1 MKRQAAILLTS
12 LTSLVAMCSTAQAQS
27 TGRVAAGVSVSAK
40 QGVARDTDG
49 HINPALVWRL
59 GHGHDGW
66 GWDFGLGWYAADLQR
81 TVGGTKTEFG
91 ELHVRPI
98 MAGYGYA
105 KRISRHTTLSAK
117 VLGGYSF
124 NSFKLTP
131 AYDQAFQQ
139 LHGTATLGT
148 DVSNTIVIRPEISS
162 WIDLSRKFGV
172 TLSAGYSIARPEVT
186 VRSSLGTDTRRIR
199 ADMFTFR
206 VGVVYSI
213 F

>member
-1 MKRQAAILLTS
+1 MKRHVAIVLTS
-12 LTSLVAMCSTAQAQS
+12 LTTLVAVCSTAQAQS
-27 TGRVAAGVSVSAK
+27 SGRMAVGVSISAK

-49 HINPALVWRL
+49 HINPAFVWRF

-81 TVGGTKTEFG
+81 TVGGAEMEFG
-91 ELHVRPI
+91 ELHVRPL
-98 MAGYGYA
+98 MAGYGYS
-105 KRISRHTTLSAK
+105 KRISRRTTLSAK

-124 NSFKLTP
+124 NSFKVTP

-139 LHGTATLGT
+139 VHGTTTLGT
-148 DVSNTIVIRPEISS
+148 DVSNTVVIRPEISS

-172 TLSAGYSIARPEVT
+172 TLSTGYSIARPEVT
-186 VRSSLGTDTRRIR
+186 VRTSSGTDSRRIR